1 MNNVPAPGPVTSL
14 PGLGPTRDK
23 QYAGHLTVNDHCGD
37 NLFFWLFESQNSP
50 ENDPL
55 VIWLNG
61 GPGSSSMLGMFAEM
75 GPYKINDDLT
85 LRENPY
91 SWHRVSN
98 LLVIDQPAGT
108 GLSFVQKSKDRN
120 CYVKTEA
127 QATAQLLKGLE
138 MFLKRYPQYSAN
150 KLYLFGESFAGR
162 YIPMLA
168 HSILEHNRTAKS
180 KINLTGIG
188 VGDGWVSPVI
198 QEETYG
204 NYAYAHGLID
214 LAQKAK
220 ADQLYLACESAVTES
235 GSPSSAKS
243 DKICNK
249 IEEYI
254 VKVSGGANVYDVRL
268 TGDYQFP
275 NIARY
280 LDQSEVREVLHVSP
294 MVGPW
299 KPTSDVVAGIL
310 ERGEQDSSAH
320 LFPKLFENIRVLIYN
335 GIYDMDCNF
344 MGTDAWLKS
353 IEWPEGNTFN
363 ATPRAP
369 WFDDHMLLGH
379 YREVGNLVQVL
390 VNGAGHLV
398 PMDQPAAALKM
409 FTNFIRRL
417 PFAAQD

>member
-1 MNNVPAPGPVTSL
+1 MNSVPVPGPVTRL

-23 QYAGHLTVNDHCGD
+23 QYAGHLTVNDNCGD
-37 NLFFWLFESQNSP
+37 NLFFWLVESQNSGQ
-50 ENDPL
+50 NDPL

-61 GPGSSSMLGMFAEM
+61 GPGSSSMLGMFAEI

-85 LRENPY
+85 LSENPH
-91 SWHRVSN
+91 SWHKVSN

-108 GLSFVQKSKDRN
+108 GLSFVQESRN
-120 CYVKTEA
+120 RHCYVKTEA

-138 MFLKRYPQYSAN
+138 LFLKLYPQFASN
-150 KLYLFGESFAGR
+150 ELYLFGESFAGR

-168 HSILEHNRTAKS
+168 HAIMAHNRTNRC
-180 KINLTGIG
+180 KINLAGIG
-188 VGDGWVSPVI
+188 VGDGWVSPLI
-198 QEETYG
+198 QEQTYG
-204 NYAYAHGLID
+204 RYAYAHGLID
-214 LAQKAK
+214 LTQKTQVEK
-220 ADQLYLACESAVTES
+220 LYLACENAVTQS

-243 DKICNK
+243 DKTCNK

-254 VKVSGGANVYDVRL
+254 VKASGGANIYDVRQ
-268 TGDYQFP
+268 TGEYQFP

-280 LDQSEVREVLHVSP
+280 LNQPEVREALHVSP

-299 KPTSDVVAGIL
+299 TSSSDIVAGIL
-310 ERGEQDSSAH
+310 ERGEQDSCSY
-320 LFPKLFENIRVLIYN
+320 LFPLLFENIRVLIYN

-353 IEWPEGNTFN
+353 IEWPLGALFN
-363 ATPRAP
+363 ATPRTP
-369 WFDDHMLLGH
+369 WFDDHSLLGH
-379 YREVGNLVQVL
+379 YREAGNLVQVL

-417 PFAAQD
+417 TFAV